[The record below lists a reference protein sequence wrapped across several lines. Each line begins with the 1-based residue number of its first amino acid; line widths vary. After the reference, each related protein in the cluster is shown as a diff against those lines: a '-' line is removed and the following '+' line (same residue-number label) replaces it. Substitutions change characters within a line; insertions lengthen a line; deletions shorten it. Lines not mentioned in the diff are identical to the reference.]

1 MRRESVEKLKSGMV
15 VARSIYNSDGRV
27 LLHAGIVL
35 DNIYIERLK
44 QMGIYSVY
52 IKDDLIDDLD
62 LKIPELISETTR
74 INTIKDIKQSF
85 LNLENNRK
93 LNIRGVKTLVDNI
106 LDELLLNHNVLV
118 HLSDIRTF
126 DDYTFAHSVNVCVLS
141 IVTGITLGYHDL
153 KLKEL
158 GLGALLHDIGKTKI
172 DKDIIS
178 KPDDLTKE
186 EFAEVKRHTEYGFE
200 ILRQYDE
207 ISLLSAHIA
216 YQHHE
221 RWDGNGYPRK
231 LAGENIHEYAR
242 IVAVAD
248 VYDALLADR
257 PYRPSYTVNQALT
270 VLKRMSG
277 IYLDKDCVTA
287 LISNI
292 AIYPIGTIV
301 ELSTGDM
308 GVVVDNNKE
317 FPNKPVLR
325 IIYDKSSR
333 RLCSPHEIDLSKLS
347 TVVIRRAVTQEEFS
361 EITQK

>member
-1 MRRESVEKLKSGMV
+1 MIRLDVEKLKPGMT
-15 VARSIYNSDGRV
+15 VARSIYNSDGRI

-35 DNIYIERLK
+35 ESTYIERLK
-44 QMGIYSVY
+44 QIGIYSVY
-52 IKDDLIDDLD
+52 VKDNIIDNLNLD
-62 LKIPELISETTR
+62 IPEIISETTR
-74 INTIKDIKQSF
+74 INTIKEIKENF
-85 LNLENNRK
+85 VNIENNRK
-93 LNIRGVKTLVDNI
+93 LNIRAVKTLVDNI
-106 LDELLLNHNVLV
+106 LDELLQNHDVLV

-126 DDYTFAHSVNVCVLS
+126 DDYTFAHSVNVCILS
-141 IVTGITLGYHDL
+141 IVTGITMGYHDL

-172 DKDIIS
+172 DKNLIN
-178 KPDDLTKE
+178 KPDDLTRE
-186 EFAEVKRHTEYGFE
+186 EFAEIKKHTEYGFE
-200 ILRQYDE
+200 ILREYDE
-207 ISLLSAHIA
+207 IPLLSAHVA

-221 RWDGNGYPRK
+221 RWDGNGYPRR

-270 VLKRMSG
+270 VLNRMAG
-277 IYLDKDCVTA
+277 IYLDKNCVTA

-301 ELSTGDM
+301 ELSTGDL

-317 FPNKPVLR
+317 YPNRPVLK

-333 RLCSPHEIDLSKLS
+333 KLCSPHEIDLSKLT
-347 TVVIRRAVTQEEFS
+347 TVVIRRALTQEEFS
-361 EITQK
+361 VITEK